1 MSKKY
6 EVTDE
11 ELNLLLHYAGELYN
25 VGTHVTMSQ
34 RIEREGNMDKELWCD
49 GALYQLDKN
58 YQEAYRLVNRLCPDR
73 KLDGEI
79 EDD

>member
-1 MSKKY
+1 
-6 EVTDE
+6 
-11 ELNLLLHYAGELYN
+11 
-25 VGTHVTMSQ
+25 
-34 RIEREGNMDKELWCD
+34 MDKELWCD

-58 YQEAYRLVNRLCPDR
+58 YHEAYRLVNRLCPDR